1 MSDFLDKLKKG
12 AEGSYSTVRNNAINL
27 KDIAG
32 DYGKIAKLKF
42 ELHQLNS
49 AREKKLALLGQTVFP
64 YLLESNTKA
73 LKTHETLQ
81 MLLDEIK
88 NIGNQVELVQH
99 AIADISIREK
109 THKSHD
115 HKKIHNEIELLEKQI
130 EEQLE
135 ELQAV
140 KKVLGK

>member
-1 MSDFLDKLKKG
+1 MSDFLDKLKKS
-12 AEGSYSTVRNNAINL
+12 AEGSYSTVRDNAINL

-42 ELHQLNS
+42 ELHQLKS
-49 AREKKLALLGQTVFP
+49 SHEKKLALLGTTVFP
-64 YLLESNTKA
+64 YLLENNIKA

-99 AIADISIREK
+99 AISDISVREK
-109 THKSHD
+109 EPKPED
-115 HKKIHNEIELLEKQI
+115 HKKMHNEIELLEQQI
-130 EEQLE
+130 EDQLE

-140 KKVLGK
+140 KKAIGK

>member
-1 MSDFLDKLKKG
+1 MSDFLDKLKKS
-12 AEGSYSTVRNNAINL
+12 AEGSYSTVRNNAISL

-49 AREKKLALLGQTVFP
+49 TREKKLALLGKTVFP
-64 YLLESNTKA
+64 YLLENNTKA

-88 NIGNQVELVQH
+88 NISNQVELVQH
-99 AIADISIREK
+99 AISDISIREK
-109 THKSHD
+109 VARPED
-115 HKKIHNEIELLEKQI
+115 HKKLHSEIELLELQI

-135 ELQAV
+135 ELKSV
-140 KKVLGK
+140 KKALGK

>member
-12 AEGSYSTVRNNAINL
+12 AEGSYSAVRNNAINL

-109 THKSHD
+109 TYKSQD